1 MPINNLKD
9 YLNDKKNVDKVKNLS
24 EGLSFQAK
32 MLLNLVNDLL
42 DYAKFENGNFVFLK
56 EIFNL
61 ADLIKKN
68 SFSTLQF

>member
-1 MPINNLKD
+1 M
-9 YLNDKKNVDKVKNLS
+9 NDLKNVNKIKNLS
-24 EGLSFQAK
+24 EGLSFSSK

-56 EIFNL
+56 EVFNL

-68 SFSTLQF
+68 SFSTF